1 MLKGI
6 KSISMNF
13 NSMLNGKLVVY
24 MSAQILQNGSANISV
39 TVQNR
44 EVYEANKTEC
54 RTDIE
59 EFNKLVYAAEDER
72 VTDSEK
78 TGGTENETEK

>member
-1 MLKGI
+1 MLKGT

-13 NSMLNGKLVVY
+13 NSMINGKPVVY
-24 MSAQILQNGSANISV
+24 MSAQIPKNGSANISV
-39 TVQNR
+39 TVQDR
-44 EVYEANKTEC
+44 ELYETNKGEC
-54 RTDIE
+54 RADIE

-78 TGGTENETEK
+78 TGGTDNETEK